1 MTFMLSQKTNKGEL
15 IMTVGELKR
24 NLQCYNDNVEV
35 VLASDCIHGTS
46 INQDFSIQTN
56 DGDDN
61 SPVFIEFSLEDMV
74 VPIGEEN

>member
-1 MTFMLSQKTNKGEL
+1 
-15 IMTVGELKR
+15 MTVGELKR
-24 NLQCYNDNVEV
+24 KLQVYNDNVDII
-35 VLASDCIHGTS
+35 LASDCIYGTS

-74 VPIGEEN
+74 ALIREEN

>member
-1 MTFMLSQKTNKGEL
+1 
-15 IMTVGELKR
+15 MTVGELKKK
-24 NLQCYNDNVEV
+24 LQCYNDNVEV

-61 SPVFIEFSLEDMV
+61 SPVFIEFSLNDMV
-74 VPIGEEN
+74 APMRKRLFR

>member
-1 MTFMLSQKTNKGEL
+1 
-15 IMTVGELKR
+15 MTVGELKR
-24 NLQCYNDNVEV
+24 KLQIFNDNAEV
-35 VLASDCIHGTS
+35 ILASDCIHGTS

-74 VPIGEEN
+74 VPIREEN

>member
-1 MTFMLSQKTNKGEL
+1 
-15 IMTVGELKR
+15 MTVGELKR
-24 NLQCYNDNVEV
+24 KLQVYNDNVEV

-46 INQDFSIQTN
+46 INQDFSLQTN

-74 VPIGEEN
+74 APIREEN

>member
-1 MTFMLSQKTNKGEL
+1 
-15 IMTVGELKR
+15 MTVGELKR

-35 VLASDCIHGTS
+35 VLTSDCIFGTA

-61 SPVFIEFSLEDMV
+61 SPVFIEFSLKDMV
-74 VPIGEEN
+74 IPIKKEDGLWKIKAIL

>member
-1 MTFMLSQKTNKGEL
+1 
-15 IMTVGELKR
+15 MTVGELKR

-74 VPIGEEN
+74 VPTREEN